1 VEFLRNSVHFKHFSC
16 FFYFIQI
23 NIADTILIKGIQLFV
38 NGVRIMA
45 ELMEQTAVE
54 TSIENRKASRT
65 VLSWPVSIWLPEA
78 NRFFNGRT
86 INVAKGGV
94 LISMPM
100 TTPIRP
106 GHIVEINFPRTMNLA
121 KKKGQFARIKAGK
134 VLRVDREAISAD
146 ATIGVA
152 VEFA

>member
-1 VEFLRNSVHFKHFSC
+1 
-16 FFYFIQI
+16 
-23 NIADTILIKGIQLFV
+23 
-38 NGVRIMA
+38 MA